1 MSRKS
6 VTALHIEW
14 SPGWAQAVNILTGE
28 TAQAASLSELGPIL
42 SRHRQALVAISRKLV
57 FYKTLRLPR
66 ASREDLQRLLE
77 MQIEQLFP
85 LNANQLSFDFIQTHD
100 QNAEGVLTLVAAVR
114 TEDLKQLKQELQQ
127 AGLTAVRILPIALG
141 APAVAAKAGVTD
153 ALVMEETPQ
162 GLTLDVILGGHLHLS
177 RTAMPD
183 SDPLCEAQRTMA
195 AARAES
201 LPMIACGSLSLP
213 GAAMSHATPLR
224 MLDEAPPFHFELTED
239 RLRAKARRTAART
252 RLAVLM
258 LLSAILLVVLIWADR
273 SDAQSVIRRGE
284 ATWAREL
291 QKLRSTRNA
300 ETAKAEKAVA
310 MQTALNR
317 AFQPAQPLS
326 DIVAVVSNSLP
337 TGAWLTGLTVERG
350 KPVQVRGTARASSDV
365 AQFVDRLGASPRFR
379 DVKLVFANVA
389 KINEIPVTQF
399 SVTGFAV
406 GNLPMPA
413 PAKKATRTPRKP
425 ASGEPGGG
433 AEAQP

>member
-14 SPGWAQAVNILTGE
+14 SPGWVQAVNILTGE
-28 TAQAASLSELGPIL
+28 TAQAASLTELGPIL
-42 SRHRQALVAISRKLV
+42 SRHRQALVGVSRRLV

-66 ASREDLQRLLE
+66 ASRDDLQQLLE

-85 LNANQLSFDFIQTHD
+85 LTSNQLSFDFIQTSD
-100 QNAEGVLTLVAAVR
+100 QNAEGVLTLVAAMR

-127 AGLTAVRILPIALG
+127 AGLTAARILPISLG
-141 APAVAAKAGVTD
+141 APAVAAKAGVED
-153 ALVMEETPQ
+153 ALVIQETPQ
-162 GLTLDVILGGHLHLS
+162 GLTLDVVLGGRLHFS
-177 RTAMPD
+177 RTAIPD

-195 AARAES
+195 ASRAEN
-201 LPMIACGSLSLP
+201 LPLIACGGLSLP
-213 GAAMSHATPLR
+213 GATSSRATPLGI
-224 MLDEAPPFHFELTED
+224 LDEAPSFHFELAED
-239 RLRAKARRTAART
+239 RLRAKAKKAAART

-258 LLSAILLVVLIWADR
+258 LLSAVLLVVLIWADR

-300 ETAKAEKAVA
+300 EMAKAERAVA

-326 DIVAVVSNSLP
+326 DVVALVSNSLP
-337 TGAWLTGLTVERG
+337 AGAWLTGLTVERG
-350 KPVQVRGTARASSDV
+350 KPVQVRGAALASSHV
-365 AQFVDRLGASPRFR
+365 AQLVYRLGGSPRFR
-379 DVKLVFANVA
+379 DVKLVFANEA
-389 KINEIPVTQF
+389 KINEVAVTQF
-399 SVTGFAV
+399 SVTAFAV

-413 PAKKATRTPRKP
+413 PAKKAARAPRRP
-425 ASGEPGGG
+425 AADEPSGGG
-433 AEAQP
+433 EAQP